1 MKKFKFKIN
10 GSEYEVSV
18 NEVEENFAE
27 IEVNGSPFTVEI
39 EKQVKTSTKIFNKK
53 PAGKVNPI
61 NTPSKATSAHPILS
75 PLPGTIMKV
84 LVTPGQLVQR
94 GDIILTMESMKMENN
109 ILAEHDA
116 VVKTVYVKT
125 GQSVMQ
131 DDQLVDFNE
140 VAAVTS
146 ETPIVEENKED
157 EVFITEKPSTPTP
170 KPTPAP
176 TKSKGVKSITSPL
189 PGNVLKVLVKVGQ
202 TVEHGELLLTLE
214 SMKME
219 NNILSEKAGVI
230 KSIHVVDGQTVM
242 QDDPL
247 FDFE

>member
-18 NEVEENFAE
+18 NEVEESFAE
-27 IEVNGSPFTVEI
+27 IEVNGTPFTVEI
-39 EKQVKTSTKIFNKK
+39 EKQVKTSAKSFNKK

-61 NTPSKATSAHPILS
+61 NTPSRAMAASPIIS

-84 LVTPGQLVQR
+84 LVIPGQAVKR
-94 GDIILTMESMKMENN
+94 GEVILTMESMKMENN

-116 VVKTVYVKT
+116 VVKTVHVKT

-131 DDQLVDFNE
+131 DDLLCDFNE
-140 VAAVTS
+140 VEAVEVS
-146 ETPIVEENKED
+146 IPEENNGD
-157 EVFITEKPSTPTP
+157 EVFISEKPTIGSP
-170 KPTPAP
+170 KPIAPP
-176 TKSKGVKSITSPL
+176 TKPKGVKTIKSPL
-189 PGNVLKVLVKVGQ
+189 PGSVLRVLVSEGQKVK
-202 TVEHGELLLTLE
+202 HGELLLTLE

-219 NNILSEKAGVI
+219 NNILSEKEGVI
-230 KSIHVVDGQTVM
+230 KFVHVVNGQTVM

>member
-10 GSEYEVSV
+10 GSEYEVSI
-18 NEVEENFAE
+18 NEVEENYAE
-27 IEVNGSPFTVEI
+27 IEVNGTPFSVEI

-61 NTPSKATSAHPILS
+61 NTPSRAMSASPLKS

-94 GDIILTMESMKMENN
+94 GDIVLTMESMKMENN

-116 VVKTVYVKT
+116 VVKKVYVQT
-125 GQSVMQ
+125 GQNVMQ
-131 DDQLVDFNE
+131 DDLLVDFNE
-140 VAAVTS
+140 VAVVT
-146 ETPIVEENKED
+146 ELPITEENKED
-157 EVFITEKPSTPTP
+157 EVFITEKPSTPSP
-170 KPTPAP
+170 KPIPPP

-202 TVEHGELLLTLE
+202 TVDNGELLLTLE

-230 KSIHVVDGQTVM
+230 KFIHVVDGQTVM

>member
-10 GSEYEVSV
+10 GSEYEVAV
-18 NEVEENFAE
+18 NEVEENIAE
-27 IEVNGSPFTVEI
+27 IEVNGTPFTVEI

-61 NTPSKATSAHPILS
+61 NTPSRATAASPIKS

-84 LVTPGQLVQR
+84 LVTPGQLVKR
-94 GDIILTMESMKMENN
+94 GEIILTMESMKMENN

-116 VVKTVYVKT
+116 VVKTVYVQT

-131 DDQLVDFNE
+131 DDLLVDFNE
-140 VAAVTS
+140 VAAVS
-146 ETPIVEENKED
+146 EVPAPEEIKED
-157 EVFITEKPSTPTP
+157 EVFISDKPTISIP
-170 KPTPAP
+170 KPTPPP
-176 TKSKGVKSITSPL
+176 TKSKGAKTIKSPL
-189 PGNVLKVLVKVGQ
+189 PGSVLKVLVSVGQ
-202 TVEHGELLLTLE
+202 KVKRGELLLTLE

-219 NNILSEKAGVI
+219 NNILSEKEGVI
-230 KSIHVVDGQTVM
+230 KFVHVVDGQTVM

-247 FDFE
+247 FDIE

>member
-18 NEVEENFAE
+18 NEVEENVAE
-27 IEVNGSPFTVEI
+27 IEVNGTPFTVEI

-61 NTPSKATSAHPILS
+61 NTPSRATAARPVLS

-84 LVTPGQLVQR
+84 LVTAGQMVKR
-94 GDIILTMESMKMENN
+94 GEIILTMESMKMENN

-116 VVKTVYVKT
+116 VVKTVHVQS

-131 DDQLVDFNE
+131 DDLLVDFNE
-140 VAAVTS
+140 VEMIA
-146 ETPIVEENKED
+146 ELPILEENKED
-157 EVFITEKPSTPTP
+157 EVFISEKPTITVP
-170 KPTPAP
+170 KPTPPP
-176 TKSKGVKSITSPL
+176 TKSKGVKTLKSPL
-189 PGNVLKVLVKVGQ
+189 PGSVIKVLVKEGQ
-202 TVEHGELLLTLE
+202 KVKHGELLLTLE

-219 NNILSEKAGVI
+219 NNILSEKEGVI
-230 KSIHVVDGQTVM
+230 KFVHVVDGQTVM

-247 FDFE
+247 FDIE

>member
-18 NEVEENFAE
+18 NEVEENVAE
-27 IEVNGSPFTVEI
+27 IEVNGTPFTVEI
-39 EKQVKTSTKIFNKK
+39 EKQQKTSTKSFKKK
-53 PAGKVNPI
+53 PAGKVDPI
-61 NTPSKATSAHPILS
+61 NTPTKAVSASPVKS

-84 LVTPGQLVQR
+84 LVTPGQMVKR
-94 GDIILTMESMKMENN
+94 GEVILTMESMKMENN

-116 VVKTVYVKT
+116 VVKKVYVQT

-131 DDQLVDFNE
+131 DDLLCDFND
-140 VAAVTS
+140 VDTS
-146 ETPIVEENKED
+146 IETPLPEEIKED
-157 EVFITEKPSTPTP
+157 EVFISEKPTVSTP

-176 TKSKGVKSITSPL
+176 TKPTGVKTIKSPL
-189 PGNVLKVLVKVGQ
+189 PGSVIKVLVTVGQ
-202 TVEHGELLLTLE
+202 KVDHGELLLTLE

-230 KSIHVVDGQTVM
+230 KSVHVVNGQTVM

>member
-18 NEVEENFAE
+18 NEMEDNFAE
-27 IEVNGSPFTVEI
+27 IEVNGTPFTVEI

-53 PAGKVNPI
+53 AAGKVNPI
-61 NTPSKATSAHPILS
+61 NTPSKATTASPIKS

-84 LVTPGQLVQR
+84 LVTSGQMVKR
-94 GDIILTMESMKMENN
+94 GDIVLTMESMKMENN

-116 VVKTVYVKT
+116 VVKTVFVQT

-131 DDQLVDFNE
+131 DDLLIDFNE
-140 VAAVTS
+140 IVVVP
-146 ETPIVEENKED
+146 ETPSTDDNKED
-157 EVFITEKPSTPTP
+157 EVFITEKPSTPAP
-170 KPTPAP
+170 KPPVVP
-176 TKSKGVKSITSPL
+176 TKTKGVKSITSPL
-189 PGNVLKVLVKVGQ
+189 PGNVIKVLVTVGQ
-202 TVEHGELLLTLE
+202 KVDHGELLLTLE

-219 NNILSEKAGVI
+219 NNILSEKTGVI